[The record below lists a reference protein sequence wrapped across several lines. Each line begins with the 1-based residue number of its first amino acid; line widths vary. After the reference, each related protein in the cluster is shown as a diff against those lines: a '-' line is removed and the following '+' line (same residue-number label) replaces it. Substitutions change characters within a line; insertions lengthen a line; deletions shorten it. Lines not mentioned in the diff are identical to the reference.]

1 MLFLVVALLQLTSM
15 VASAVENNFMSEEDE
30 MGTGT
35 DLAGEGFKDEDEYGN
50 NRIARICSSK
60 YRLEV

>member
-35 DLAGEGFKDEDEYGN
+35 DLAGDEDEYGN